1 MLSREEIEGELR
13 DVFAKM
19 SPVELERELK
29 GAWRE
34 LVEEE
39 LANRLEAGQ
48 IEANQLEASRLEE
61 SQLEESQLE
70 EDLREANRPVESLIQ
85 DAPDDAGVAFID
97 AAPSP
102 PPLKANWKSRI
113 AGVLR
118 AILKRMPH

>member
-39 LANRLEAGQ
+39 LANR
-48 IEANQLEASRLEE
+48 LEASRLEE